1 MVNATDIFAVLAG
14 TYTLLNTS
22 ATNNGVPVED
32 RVYGSNPVGILTYSK
47 SGWMSATITS
57 TDPEDRPEG
66 LTFPYELN
74 QTDADWAQV
83 GRHSIGYAGKLQLS
97 DLIPATATSGQV
109 IHGPLTV
116 ANIPSMVGTEARR
129 NYTLFEDGKIL
140 LIASQRDGGNRGE
153 LWWRR
158 LD

>member
-1 MVNATDIFAVLAG
+1 MVNATEIIAVLAG

-22 ATNNGVPVED
+22 ATSNGVPVED

-47 SGWMSATITS
+47 SGYVTATITS
-57 TDPEDRPEG
+57 TDPEDRPAN
-66 LTFPYELN
+66 LTFPYEDS

-83 GRHSIGYAGKLQLS
+83 GRHSIGYAGVMRIS
-97 DLIPATATSGQV
+97 DAFPVTLTTGQV

-129 NYTLFEDGKIL
+129 NYTLFEDGKVL